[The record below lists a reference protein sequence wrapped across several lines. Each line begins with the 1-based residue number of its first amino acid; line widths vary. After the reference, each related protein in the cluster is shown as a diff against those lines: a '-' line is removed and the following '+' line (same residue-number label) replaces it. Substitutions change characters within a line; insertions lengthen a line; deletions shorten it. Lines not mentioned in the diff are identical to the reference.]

1 MSEQQIK
8 ITKRMLAGWFTA
20 NCRAERED
28 NLWEFLQR
36 ESSGQS
42 QYQCP
47 SCKIPILVGK
57 HSITIDSDRIESQ
70 RMLKIEEAAKHLL
83 DNLGVDCHGGMR
95 PIPVETE
102 VINKL
107 REAMSR

>member
-20 NCRAERED
+20 NCRTERED
-28 NLWEFLQR
+28 SLWEFLQR
-36 ESSGQS
+36 ESSGHL

-47 SCKIPILVGK
+47 ACKIPILVGK
-57 HSITIDSDRIESQ
+57 HSITIDRDRIESE
-70 RMLKIEEAAKHLL
+70 RMSEIECAAKNLL
-83 DNLGVDCHGGMR
+83 DNLGVDLHGGDR
-95 PIPVETE
+95 PIPVEAA
-102 VINKL
+102 VVNKL